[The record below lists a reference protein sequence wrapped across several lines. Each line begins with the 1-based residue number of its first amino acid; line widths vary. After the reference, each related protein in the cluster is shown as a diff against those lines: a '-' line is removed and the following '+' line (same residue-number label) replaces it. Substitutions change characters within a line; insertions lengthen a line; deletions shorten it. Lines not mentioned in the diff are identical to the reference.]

1 MRRSALLGTIAS
13 TLAAGTVFAV
23 TSAGGN
29 STAATT
35 IRLYE
40 HDTSQAT
47 VDLGAPGES
56 EGDVFV
62 FAGDT
67 FNRKGGTKLGRAAG
81 TCTTLSTGAAGEVMC
96 VINFSLPGGQIS
108 TQGLNLTAEEFGGMT
123 VSFPITGGTG
133 KYRDARGEG
142 TVEVPQD
149 VPNLADA
156 NFVLRVR

>member
-1 MRRSALLGTIAS
+1 MRRSALFGTIAS
-13 TLAAGTVFAV
+13 MLAAGTVFAV
-23 TSAGGN
+23 TSAAGH
-29 STAATT
+29 STATT

-40 HDTSQAT
+40 HDTSQAN

-56 EGDVFV
+56 AGDVFV

-67 FNRKGGTKLGRAAG
+67 FKHKGGTKVGRAAG
-81 TCTTLSTGAAGEVMC
+81 ACTTLSTGPAGEVMC
-96 VINFSLPGGQIS
+96 VFNFSLPSGQIS
-108 TQGLNLTAEEFGGMT
+108 AQGLALTAEEFGGKT

-133 KYRDARGEG
+133 TYRHARGEG

-156 NFVLRVR
+156 NFVLRLS